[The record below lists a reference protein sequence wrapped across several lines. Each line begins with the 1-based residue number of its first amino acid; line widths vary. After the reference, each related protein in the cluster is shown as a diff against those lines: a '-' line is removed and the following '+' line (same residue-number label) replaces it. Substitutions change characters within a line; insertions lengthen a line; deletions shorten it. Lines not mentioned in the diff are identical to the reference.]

1 MNTFKNAALIMSL
14 AFSLGSV
21 SVIAN
26 AEEAAK
32 SSVHSPNQT
41 IMHIEKAK
49 VEIMHKDF
57 MPPSEHLKA
66 ARAES
71 EKVKGNPDI
80 VKQATANIIQAQIKV
95 NQGDIQ
101 GATDELNKT
110 LELYKSLEAK

>member
-1 MNTFKNAALIMSL
+1 MTTIKNAALILSL
-14 AFSLGSV
+14 AFSLGSF

-26 AEEAAK
+26 AEETGK

-41 IMHIEKAK
+41 MMHLEKAK

-57 MPPSEHLKA
+57 MPPSEHIKA

-71 EKVKGNPDI
+71 EKVTGNPDI
-80 VKQATANIIQAQIKV
+80 VKKANASIIQAEIKV

-101 GATDELNKT
+101 GASDELNKA
-110 LELYKSLEAK
+110 LELYNSLKSE